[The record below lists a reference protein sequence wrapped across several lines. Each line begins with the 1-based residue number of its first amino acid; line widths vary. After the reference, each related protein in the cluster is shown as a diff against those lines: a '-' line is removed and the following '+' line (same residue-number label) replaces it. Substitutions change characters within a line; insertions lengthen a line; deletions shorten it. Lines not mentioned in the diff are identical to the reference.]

1 MKPLVAIAL
10 LAGAL
15 GAAPLMMSPIWQS
28 FDDHAAALAQ
38 RIASAQGLGR
48 LAPGQQKLLNVQLD
62 AARDANRSGSPDAPA
77 MLDVIDRQV
86 AQVDRGLSRAEDG
99 QTIVVHAGDD
109 VTIGMHDPYIY
120 NVELAPQSLL
130 VIHPGVMWVR
140 GVQGVYT
147 AKAPGT
153 VTITLTPRPGVNP
166 APPASLSQPVQF
178 TVVILPAAQ
187 R

>member
-1 MKPLVAIAL
+1 MKPLVAIAV
-10 LAGAL
+10 LAAAV
-15 GAAPLMMSPIWQS
+15 GAAPVMTSPIWQS
-28 FDDHAAALAQ
+28 FDDRAAALAQ
-38 RIASAQGLGR
+38 RIESAQGLGR
-48 LAPGQQKLLNVQLD
+48 LAPGQQTLLKVQLD
-62 AARDANRSGSPDAPA
+62 AARSAERSGSSQAAA

-99 QTIVVHAGDD
+99 QTIVAHVGDD

-153 VTITLTPRPGVNP
+153 VSVTVTPRPGVNP
-166 APPASLSQPVQF
+166 APPPALSQPVRF